1 MGLKRI
7 MLYYQLFGLVGLW
20 YWFAS
25 KTCLIRK
32 PYLVA
37 ANAAAFKFPFYL
49 RLNSSDIKVFQHV
62 VLEDEYHV
70 DLQHLPQVIV
80 DAGAN
85 IGLTAIVFANKYP
98 MARVFAIEPEQ
109 SNFEVL
115 CKNVFPYPNIIPIQ
129 AALWNCETE
138 ITLVDPGL
146 DKWGFQVSGQLT
158 PLTAVERVKAIT
170 IDSLMSQYGI
180 DSIDVLKMDIEGAE
194 KEVFDASASWI
205 DNVALI
211 IVELHDRIKLG
222 CRQSLEQAT
231 VAFSVRKSISD
242 CNWLLA
248 REGQMKTES

>member
-1 MGLKRI
+1 
-7 MLYYQLFGLVGLW
+7 MLYCRLFGLMGLW
-20 YWFAS
+20 YWFAT
-25 KTCLIRK
+25 KTRLIQK
-32 PYLVA
+32 THL
-37 ANAAAFKFPFYL
+37 AAASSAILKHPFYL

-70 DLQHLPQVIV
+70 NLQHPPQVIV

-98 MARVFAIEPEQ
+98 MARVFAIEPER

-115 CKNVFPYPNIIPIQ
+115 CKNVAPYPNIIPIQ

-138 ITLVDPGL
+138 IALIDPGL

-170 IDSLMSQYGI
+170 IDSLMLQYGI